1 MDRTSKQD
9 LRFIKNENLIQNTF
23 REMIAENEYSR
34 ISIKELTERA
44 LINRK
49 TFYLHYPSL
58 DHLVAACQ
66 FKLMEPALQKISET
80 VFPDDAEKIIQHSFQ
95 FMAALDPSTK
105 RFFRS
110 KVKSRMPK
118 VLLI

>member
-1 MDRTSKQD
+1 MSPTSKQD

-23 REMIAENEYSR
+23 REMIAENEYSK

-44 LINRK
+44 QINRK

-58 DHLVAACQ
+58 DHLVTACQ
-66 FKLMEPALQKISET
+66 FRLMEPALRMISEA

-95 FMAALDPSTK
+95 FMAALNPVDK

-110 KVKSRMPK
+110 KAKFLMQK
-118 VLLI
+118 VLPI